1 MAKDMRGIEFTIG
14 DTVAKGVTLNQ
25 AGSAGIDLCKVTRV
39 DGDKIYLDDSKR
51 PMRLPERL
59 LVVNF

>member
-1 MAKDMRGIEFTIG
+1 MAKDMRGIEITIG

>member
-1 MAKDMRGIEFTIG
+1 MAKDMRGIEITIG

-39 DGDKIYLDDSKR
+39 DGDKVYLDDSKR